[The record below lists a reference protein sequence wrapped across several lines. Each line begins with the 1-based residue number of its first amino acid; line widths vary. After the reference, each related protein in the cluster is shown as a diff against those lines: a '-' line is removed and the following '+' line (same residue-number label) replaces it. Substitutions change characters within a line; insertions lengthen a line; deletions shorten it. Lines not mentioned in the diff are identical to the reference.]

1 MSRLGKG
8 ITALVNRTPVP
19 IAPKNPGKTDFFNI
33 VTGRGAS
40 TEEKMRRGMEQ
51 YGEVGTLYGIV
62 SRLSESC
69 GQVEWHLYRKPVDGR
84 RVYREVETR
93 TEVVKHAFLSLM
105 EKPNVLMDFTEFI
118 ETSVQHY
125 DTAGEFVWVLNY
137 GSIRAA
143 GPLEVWPIRPDRI
156 RIVTSDTEALTGYV
170 YVSPDGERVP
180 LLKEQVIH
188 IRRPN
193 PLDPYRGLGPV
204 QSLGIK
210 LDSNRL
216 AAEYARN
223 FFHNSAEPG
232 GIIEIEDRLDDDEFR
247 ELVTRWREQHQGVAN
262 AHRVAVLEQG
272 KWVERRYSMRDMHF
286 PELAELSREDI
297 REAFGYPKGMTGATE
312 DVNKAV
318 ADANERMFGRYL
330 LRPRLGKIQTGFT
343 ELLKRFGE
351 TGKGL
356 VYDFEDPVPED
367 READSADRI
376 TKAQALKMFM
386 EAGMD
391 WDDALELV
399 GLPQAKQDEMKL
411 QMAREAHE
419 FAMNPPQ
426 ADPNAAGREAPGG
439 GRQSQSG
446 GDPKPNQEPA
456 KPSPARETN
465 NDRNA

>member
-1 MSRLGKG
+1 M
-8 ITALVNRTPVP
+8 
-19 IAPKNPGKTDFFNI
+19 APKNPGQTDFFNV

-40 TEEKMRRGMEQ
+40 TEEKQRRGMEQ

-69 GQVEWHLYRKPVDGR
+69 GLINWHLYRKSLDGR

-93 TEVVKHAFLSLM
+93 TEVVKHAALSLLAQ
-105 EKPNVLMDFTEFI
+105 PNPLMDTVEFV
-118 ETSVQHY
+118 ESTVQHY
-125 DTAGEFVWVLNY
+125 DTAGEFIWVVAY

-143 GPLEVWPIRPDRI
+143 GPIEVWPVRPDRM

-170 YVSPDGERVP
+170 YVSPDGEKVP
-180 LLKEQVIH
+180 LMKQDVIH
-188 IRRPN
+188 FRRPN

-204 QSLGIK
+204 QSISVK

-216 AAEYARN
+216 ASEYNRN
-223 FFHNSAEPG
+223 FFLNSAEPG

-272 KWVERRYSMRDMHF
+272 KWVERKYSMRDMMF
-286 PELAELSREDI
+286 PELGEMSREDI

-330 LRPRLGKIQTGFT
+330 LRPRLKKVQSGLNK
-343 ELLKRFGE
+343 LLKLFGE
-351 TGKGL
+351 TGTSL
-356 VYDFEDPVPED
+356 EFDFDDPVPED

-376 TKAQALKMFM
+376 TKAQSLKLLT

-391 WDDALELV
+391 WDDALEIV
-399 GLPQAKQDEMKL
+399 GFPQAKQDEMKL
-411 QMAREAHE
+411 KMAQEAHE
-419 FAMNPPQ
+419 LAMNPPE
-426 ADPNAAGREAPGG
+426 PRE
-439 GRQSQSG
+439 SQV
-446 GDPKPNQEPA
+446 GDQGHRPNQEPA

>member
-1 MSRLGKG
+1 MSRLGKRAS
-8 ITALVNRTPVP
+8 ALVNRTPVP
-19 IAPKNPGKTDFFNI
+19 MPPKNPGKTDFFNI
-33 VTGRGAS
+33 VTGRGAA

-62 SRLSESC
+62 SRLSEST
-69 GQVEWHLYRKPVDGR
+69 GMVPWHLYRKSVDGR

-93 TEVVKHAFLSLM
+93 TEITRHAFLDLM
-105 EKPNVLMDFTEFI
+105 ERPNPLMDFCEFI

-125 DTAGEFVWVLNY
+125 DTAGEFVWVVNH

-143 GPLEVWPIRPDRI
+143 GPLQVWPVRPDRM
-156 RIVTSDTEALTGYV
+156 RVVTSDTEALTGYV
-170 YVSPDGERVP
+170 YVGPDGEHVP
-180 LLKEQVIH
+180 LLVEQVIH

-204 QSLGIK
+204 QAVSIK
-210 LDSNRL
+210 LDANRL
-216 AAEYARN
+216 AAEYNRN
-223 FFHNSAEPG
+223 FFLNSAEPG

-247 ELVTRWREQHQGVAN
+247 ELVHRWREQHQGVAN

-272 KWVERRYSMRDMHF
+272 KWVDRKYTMRDMMF
-286 PELAELSREDI
+286 PELAEMSREDI

-330 LRPRLGKIQTGFT
+330 LRPRLGKLRGAFG
-343 ELLKRFGE
+343 ELLKLFGE

-356 VYDFEDPVPED
+356 EFDYEDPVPED

-376 TKAQALKMFM
+376 TKAQALKLFT
-386 EAGMD
+386 EAGAD
-391 WDDALELV
+391 WDDALEV
-399 GLPQAKQDEMKL
+399 IGLPQMKQDEMKL
-411 QMAREAHE
+411 KMAQEAHE
-419 FAMNPPQ
+419 LAMNPPEP
-426 ADPNAAGREAPGG
+426 AVRE
-439 GRQSQSG
+439 SQV
-446 GDPKPNQEPA
+446 GDTGHRPNQEPA

>member
-1 MSRLGKG
+1 VSRLGRG
-8 ITALVNRTPVP
+8 VSALVNRTPVP
-19 IAPKNPGKTDFFNI
+19 MAPKNPGKTDFFNI

-69 GQVEWHLYRKPVDGR
+69 GLVQWHLYRKPTDGR
-84 RVYREVETR
+84 RVIREVETR
-93 TEVVKHAFLSLM
+93 TEIQKHAALDLLRN
-105 EKPNVLMDFTEFI
+105 PNPLMDTVEFI

-125 DTAGEFVWVLNY
+125 DTAGEFVWVLAH

-143 GPLEVWPIRPDRI
+143 GPLQIWPVRPDRM
-156 RIVTSDTEALTGYV
+156 RVVTSDTEALTGYV

-180 LLKEQVIH
+180 LLKDQVIH

-204 QSLGIK
+204 QSLGVK

-223 FFHNSAEPG
+223 FFLNSAEPG

-247 ELVTRWREQHQGVAN
+247 ELVSRWREQHQGVAN

-272 KWVERRYSMRDMHF
+272 KWVERKYSMRDMHF

-330 LRPRLGKIQTGFT
+330 LRPRLTKVRSGLA

-351 TGKGL
+351 TGTNL
-356 VYDFEDPVPED
+356 EFDFDDPVPED
-367 READSADRI
+367 READSKDRI
-376 TKAQALKMFM
+376 TKAQALKLFT
-386 EAGMD
+386 EAGAD
-391 WDDALELV
+391 WDDALEVL
-399 GLPQAKQDEMKL
+399 GLPQMKQDQMKL
-411 QMAREAHE
+411 RMAQEAHDR
-419 FAMNPPQ
+419 AMNPPEPMQ
-426 ADPNAAGREAPGG
+426 SSAEGTGRDPRTRPNRE
-439 GRQSQSG
+439 
-446 GDPKPNQEPA
+446 PK
-456 KPSPARETN
+456 KPSPAREA
-465 NDRNA
+465 NDA

>member
-8 ITALVNRTPVP
+8 LNALVNRTPVP
-19 IAPKNPGKTDFFNI
+19 MAPKNPGKTDFFNI

-40 TEEKMRRGMEQ
+40 TEEKARRGMEQ
-51 YGEVGTLYGIV
+51 YGEVGTLFGIV

-69 GQVEWHLYRKPVDGR
+69 GLIDWHLYRKRTDGR
-84 RVYREVETR
+84 RVYREVESR
-93 TEVVKHAFLSLM
+93 TEVTKHAALDLLA
-105 EKPNVLMDFTEFI
+105 EPNPLMDTVEFI
-118 ETSVQHY
+118 EVLVQHF
-125 DTAGEFVWVLNY
+125 DTAGEFVIVVEH

-143 GPLEVWPIRPDRI
+143 GPIRAWPIRPDRI

-180 LLKEQVIH
+180 LLKDQVIH

-204 QSLGIK
+204 QSLGVK

-272 KWVERRYSMRDMHF
+272 KWVERKYSMRDMHF

-330 LRPRLGKIQTGFT
+330 LRPRLRKVQTALNM
-343 ELLKRFGE
+343 LLKMFGE
-351 TGKGL
+351 TGKNL
-356 VYDFEDPVPED
+356 EFDFEDPVPED

-391 WDDALELV
+391 WEGALEIV
-399 GLPQAKQDEMKL
+399 GLPQVKQDEMKL
-411 QMAREAHE
+411 KMAQEAHE
-419 FAMNPPQ
+419 LAMNPPQ

-439 GRQSQSG
+439 GRQSQAG
-446 GDPKPNQEPA
+446 GTPKPNQPPA
-456 KPSPARETN
+456 KPSPAREAN
-465 NDRNA
+465 NDRA

>member
-1 MSRLGKG
+1 M
-8 ITALVNRTPVP
+8 
-19 IAPKNPGKTDFFNI
+19 APKNPGKTDFFNI
-33 VTGRGAS
+33 VTGRGAA

-69 GQVEWHLYRKPVDGR
+69 GLIEWHLYRKSTDGR

-93 TEVVKHAFLSLM
+93 TEITKHAALDLM
-105 EKPNVLMDFTEFI
+105 ANPNPLMDFCEFV

-125 DTAGEFVWVLNY
+125 DTAGEYVWVVNH

-143 GPLEVWPIRPDRI
+143 GPLQVWPVRPDRM
-156 RIVTSDTEALTGYV
+156 RVVTSDTEALTGYV
-170 YVSPDGERVP
+170 YVGPDGERVP

-188 IRRPN
+188 VRRPN

-204 QSLGIK
+204 QAVSIK
-210 LDSNRL
+210 LDANKL
-216 AAEYARN
+216 AAEYNRN
-223 FFHNSAEPG
+223 FFLNSAEPG

-272 KWVERRYSMRDMHF
+272 KWVDRKYTMRDMMF
-286 PELAELSREDI
+286 PELAEMSREDI

-330 LRPRLGKIQTGFT
+330 LRPRLKKVQAGLNA
-343 ELLKRFGE
+343 LLKLFGDTATSLE
-351 TGKGL
+351 WD
-356 VYDFEDPVPED
+356 YEDPVPED

-386 EAGMD
+386 EAGAD
-391 WDDALELV
+391 WDDALEVV
-399 GLPQAKQDEMKL
+399 GLPQMKQDEMKL
-411 QMAREAHE
+411 KMAQEAHE
-419 FAMNPPQ
+419 LAMNPPE
-426 ADPNAAGREAPGG
+426 PAP
-439 GRQSQSG
+439 RDQSG
-446 GDPKPNQEPA
+446 GDPTPTQEPA

-465 NDRNA
+465 NERSSGS

>member
-1 MSRLGKG
+1 MSRLGRRVNA
-8 ITALVNRTPVP
+8 IANRTPVP
-19 IAPKNPGKTDFFNI
+19 IAPKNPGRTDFFNI
-33 VTGRGAS
+33 VTGRGAA

-69 GQVEWHLYRKPVDGR
+69 GMVCWHLYRKSLDGR

-93 TEVVKHAFLSLM
+93 TEVQKHAVLDLLAA
-105 EKPNVLMDFTEFI
+105 PNPLMDLTEFV

-125 DTAGEFVWVLNY
+125 DTAGEYVWVLAY

-143 GPLEVWPIRPDRI
+143 GPLQIWPVRPDRI
-156 RIVTSDTEALTGYV
+156 RVVTSDTEALTGYV
-170 YVSPDGERVP
+170 YVGPDGERVP
-180 LLKEQVIH
+180 LLVDQVIH

-204 QSLGIK
+204 QAVSIK

-216 AAEYARN
+216 AAEYNRN
-223 FFHNSAEPG
+223 FFLNSAEPG

-247 ELVTRWREQHQGVAN
+247 ELVQRWREQHQGVAN

-272 KWVERRYSMRDMHF
+272 KWVDRKYTMRDMMF
-286 PELAELSREDI
+286 PELAEMSREDI

-330 LRPRLGKIQTGFT
+330 LRPRLKKIQAGLA
-343 ELLKRFGE
+343 ELLKRYGA

-356 VYDFEDPVPED
+356 EFDFDDPVPED
-367 READSADRI
+367 READSKDRI
-376 TKAQALKMFM
+376 TKAQALKLLI
-386 EAGMD
+386 ESGMD
-391 WDDALELV
+391 WDGALEVV
-399 GLPQAKQDEMKL
+399 GLPQVKRDEEKVR
-411 QMAREAHE
+411 MAQEAHQ
-419 FAMNPPQ
+419 AALNP
-426 ADPNAAGREAPGG
+426 DPNASGREAPGG
-439 GRQSQSG
+439 GRASQH
-446 GDPKPNQEPA
+446 GDQGTRPNQPPA
-456 KPSPARETN
+456 KPSPAREAN
-465 NDRNA
+465 NT